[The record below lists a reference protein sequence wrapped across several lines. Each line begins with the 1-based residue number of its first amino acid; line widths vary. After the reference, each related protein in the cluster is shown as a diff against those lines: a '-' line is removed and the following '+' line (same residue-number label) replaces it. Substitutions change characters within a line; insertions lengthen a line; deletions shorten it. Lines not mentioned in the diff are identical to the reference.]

1 MTLLMPA
8 RANACGG
15 RATVPCG
22 TCMCE
27 PCGECGE
34 CDGRGACGA
43 VAAAS
48 APAALCA
55 SAQGDAVI
63 RRGVAGACAASAA
76 PTAAPA
82 SSAPTDT
89 AMPAKRAKPAGI
101 PPGASVAYNA
111 PAALDAH
118 AAAPDARPAGP
129 DAHPAGPEA
138 HPAGP
143 DAHPAGPE
151 AHPAGPEAHPATLD
165 AQPGT
170 EALRRAVEVCGGQS
184 ALASAIGLTQSHVW
198 NWLHRRGVPAEHCP
212 AIERATGRAVRCE
225 ALRPD
230 VDWGY
235 LRAVCAEQ
243 EGAAPAAAGRAD

>member
-1 MTLLMPA
+1 
-8 RANACGG
+8 
-15 RATVPCG
+15 
-22 TCMCE
+22 
-27 PCGECGE
+27 
-34 CDGRGACGA
+34 
-43 VAAAS
+43 
-48 APAALCA
+48 
-55 SAQGDAVI
+55 
-63 RRGVAGACAASAA
+63 
-76 PTAAPA
+76 
-82 SSAPTDT
+82 
-89 AMPAKRAKPAGI
+89 MPAKRAKPAGI

-118 AAAPDARPAGP
+118 AAAPDA
-129 DAHPAGPEA
+129 

-143 DAHPAGPE
+143 DAHPA
-151 AHPAGPEAHPATLD
+151 TLD
-165 AQPGT
+165 AHPGT

-235 LRAVCAEQ
+235 LRAVCGEQ
-243 EGAAPAAAGRAD
+243 EGAARRAGGRAE